1 MLYKWHNIET
11 RGASLFLVLVFL
23 TGCTEVLDLWRRGCA
38 RLVARCGRHGCQSGT
53 CIVFVHTTRMYCLEN
68 SSQTNALSVLV
79 LYWHHVC
86 LLCQSAVRVKLVA
99 VQVVSDVLGHGI
111 DFDAVI
117 TRLVLIGRLVY

>member
-1 MLYKWHNIET
+1 M
-11 RGASLFLVLVFL
+11 RQ
-23 TGCTEVLDLWRRGCA
+23 TGCSLRQT
-38 RLVARCGRHGCQSGT
+38 RLPKWYVHG
-53 CIVFVHTTRMYCLEN
+53 FVHHKCITYCHEN
-68 SSQTNALSVLV
+68 SLQINALSVLL